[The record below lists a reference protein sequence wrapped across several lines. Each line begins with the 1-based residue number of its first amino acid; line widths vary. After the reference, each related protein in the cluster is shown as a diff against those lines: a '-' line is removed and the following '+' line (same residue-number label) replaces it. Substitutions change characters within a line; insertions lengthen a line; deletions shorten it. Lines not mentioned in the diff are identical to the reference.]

1 MRPNNHKKTKMMVRA
16 TAGFRQ
22 RSQIRR
28 IFFKEK
34 IPRPADEGRTGL
46 LDETHPV
53 QTIHNPAQ
61 VLVSCLDYLGSRL
74 HGWGKIWVGTSVNPE
89 LYRFH
94 LIRRR
99 KVTTISFVPQFSC
112 LSDTFTRR
120 GSVVTNRATYRI
132 VVVMAIKFIGDLWYT
147 ATVTIL

>member
-1 MRPNNHKKTKMMVRA
+1 MRPNNHKKTKMMVWA

-132 VVVMAIKFIGDLWYT
+132 VVMVIKFIGDLWYT